1 MMINTIIE
9 MIMIIQKI
17 RRNPFPFEWEVQEFS
32 LKENSKD
39 RRNRIINFD
48 HKLVLLYSTYYAY
61 AVQSALEEKKRH
73 TTT

>member
-17 RRNPFPFEWEVQEFS
+17 RSNPEWEVQEFS

>member
-17 RRNPFPFEWEVQEFS
+17 RSNPEWEVQEFS

-61 AVQSALEEKKRH
+61 AVQSALGEKKRH